1 MSARENLREQAGL
14 QRTLLELGDEIRA
27 IAKTGLHY
35 TEGHFDRERYEKLV
49 ELAARVAASASLQ
62 TPEALAE
69 LYRSGDAGYITPK
82 LDARMAVFRGDAVL
96 LVLER
101 SDQRWAMPGGFVDV
115 GDTPSEAAVRE
126 MFEEAGAVVRAKRLA
141 GVFDYRL
148 EPLAPPAL
156 FHIHKLVFLGELLD
170 PDAPLEP
177 GPEIERVAFHPL
189 AALPELSLG
198 RTLRR
203 HIDAAHRLYVDPS
216 APATFD

>member
-1 MSARENLREQAGL
+1 MAVREEPEL

-35 TEGHFDRERYEKLV
+35 TAAHYDRERYEQLI

-62 TPEALAE
+62 TPQALAA
-69 LYRSGDAGYITPK
+69 LYRAGDAGYITPK

-101 SDQRWAMPGGFVDV
+101 SDQRWAMPGGYVDV
-115 GDTPSEAAVRE
+115 GDAPSEAAVRE
-126 MFEEAGAVVRAKRLA
+126 TAEEAGVDVRALRLA
-141 GVFDYRL
+141 GLFDYRL
-148 EPLAPPAL
+148 EPSAPPAL
-156 FHIHKLVFLGELLD
+156 FHIHKLIFLGELLD
-170 PDAPLEP
+170 PAAPLRP

-203 HIDAAHRLYVDPS
+203 HIDAAHRLHVDPT
-216 APATFD
+216 APAEFD